1 MPANVVK
8 RKAGHDAP
16 GVRTFFLSIIITTIL
31 NLGFTWMLA
40 STYNFRISYTQIVL
54 YSIAAALLITPIHY
68 TKKIYFSFIPMVI
81 VPLGFAFLLYFDI
94 FDLWAGLKV
103 VLNSLQENTFRALP
117 GSFGVY
123 SRGKHA
129 LTTLFALYNFIPT
142 VFTTYFIVRRR
153 DIITSLL
160 FYLPYFICSVGL
172 VFMFPDQIAFELAMA
187 GLMLLVLIHVFR
199 KKERKSS
206 ENKTLIMIIPV
217 IAFILL
223 IGVIFPQD
231 TYDKDRLAQKSIT
244 QLRSLVLK
252 SPLKSNK
259 HVMNAINKAEGI
271 PGASELVDDIAQGF
285 GSISGAD
292 TDLSAVGNFDPP
304 LYTVCSVIKSENPD
318 YNNPS
323 IPTYK
328 GSYLYLKASSKD
340 VYEDNVWKSV
350 DYIPNPFT
358 GKDTSAPI
366 DFVPCQYNIYLSY
379 SVDHDVC
386 LTPYYLDLY
395 NYGPEYTATYGDF
408 ISGSAVVF
416 AEDTDQ
422 VIVVEEED
430 GYSTSDSGALTPLSA
445 KTSALNFYDS
455 GYSFASSAVPE
466 KCGLLYSDQY
476 INDYVYG
483 NNLEVPEETR
493 QAIIDTGMLPD
504 WYMQILNGEIEV
516 SDADKVRAVT
526 EFVRDLHWYDKNTD
540 YPPDDVDFVA
550 WFMAESDTGFCVHY
564 ATTTVI
570 LLRMIGVPA
579 RYVEGYMISGLPF
592 GHERN
597 VYSTDAHAWFE
608 FYLPEFGWVM
618 GDSTPGNDRAARNFD
633 IEAIA
638 QYYPEYQQVS
648 YLATPDPNK
657 NDYQNN
663 ETTNTPT
670 PIDQKQSQQNEPTT
684 AETKEV
690 VEETEKQKLD
700 LTNVIGF
707 GLIGIISVGSLLLIR
722 LVYVFYWKSQFSTKE
737 INDRTRS
744 YYHYFKFTTK
754 ILKSRPPKRA
764 TFIAEKAA
772 FSNEMIKDKELSDL
786 IDISKRTTKAMY
798 NKNPW
803 YAKLAYK
810 LFAVKF

>member
-8 RKAGHDAP
+8 RKAGYDAP

-40 STYNFRISYTQIVL
+40 STYNFRVSYTPIVL

-206 ENKTLIMIIPV
+206 ENKTLIMIVPV
-217 IAFILL
+217 IAFMLL

-271 PGASELVDDIAQGF
+271 PAASELVDEIAQGF

-386 LTPYYLDLY
+386 LTPYYMDLY

-430 GYSTSDSGALTPLSA
+430 GYSTSYSGALTPLSA
-445 KTSALNFYDS
+445 KTSALNFYNS

-663 ETTNTPT
+663 DTTNTPT
-670 PIDQKQSQQNEPTT
+670 PVDQKQSQQNEPTT

-722 LVYVFYWKSQFSTKE
+722 LVYVLYWKSQFSTKE

-754 ILKSRPPKRA
+754 ILNSRPPKRA

-810 LFAVKF
+810 LFAVRF

>member
-8 RKAGHDAP
+8 RKAGYDAP

-31 NLGFTWMLA
+31 NLGFTWMMT
-40 STYNFRISYTQIVL
+40 STYNLRISLPAIVL
-54 YSIAAALLITPIHY
+54 FSIVASLVITPIHY
-68 TKKIYFSFIPMVI
+68 TKKVYFSFIPMVL
-81 VPLGFAFLLYFDI
+81 VPLGFAFMVYFDI
-94 FDLWAGLKV
+94 FDIWAGLKV
-103 VLNSLQENTFRALP
+103 VLNSLQENTFRAIP

-123 SRGKHA
+123 SRGRSA
-129 LTTLFALYNFIPT
+129 LTTLFVFYNLIPT
-142 VFTTYFIVRRR
+142 VFTTFFIVRRR
-153 DIITSLL
+153 DIITALL
-160 FYLPYFICSVGL
+160 FYLPYFICAVGL
-172 VFMFPDQIAFELAMA
+172 VFMFPDQIAFELAL
-187 GLMLLVLIHVFR
+187 GGVILLVLVHVFR
-199 KKERKSS
+199 NKERKSS
-206 ENKTLIMIIPV
+206 ENKTLIMIVPI
-217 IAFILL
+217 IAFMLL
-223 IGVIFPQD
+223 LGVIFPQN
-231 TYDKDRLAQKSIT
+231 TYDKDRLAQKSLTTI
-244 QLRSLVLK
+244 RSLVLK

-259 HVMNAINKAEGI
+259 HVMNALNKADGNEVTN
-271 PGASELVDDIAQGF
+271 ELMENIAQGF

-304 LYTVCSVIKSENPD
+304 LYTVCSVVKSENPE

-350 DYIPNPFT
+350 DYVPDPFT

-366 DFVPCQYNIYLSY
+366 EFVPCQYNIYISY
-379 SVDHDVC
+379 AVDHDVC
-386 LTPYYLDLY
+386 LTPYYIDLY
-395 NYGPEYTATYGDF
+395 NYGSDYTAYYGDF

-422 VIVVEEED
+422 VIVVEGED
-430 GYSTSDSGALTPLSA
+430 GSSSSYSGSLTPLSA

-455 GYSFASSAVPE
+455 GNSFASASVPE
-466 KCGLLYSDQY
+466 KCGSLYSDQY

-504 WYMQILNGEIEV
+504 WYMQILNGEIDV
-516 SDADKVRAVT
+516 SVADKVRAVT
-526 EFVRDLHWYDKNTD
+526 EFVSDLHWYDKNTD

-550 WFMAESDTGFCVHY
+550 WFMADSETGFCVHY

-579 RYVEGYMISGLPF
+579 RYVDGYMISGLPF

-618 GDSTPGNDRAARNFD
+618 GDSTPGNDRAARNFNID
-633 IEAIA
+633 AIA

-648 YLATPDPNK
+648 YLTSPDPN
-657 NDYQNN
+657 NNNNQNN
-663 ETTNTPT
+663 GATNTPT
-670 PIDQKQSQQNEPTT
+670 PVDQKQTQKNEPTT
-684 AETKEV
+684 AETNEI
-690 VEETEKQKLD
+690 EEKNEKQKLD

-707 GLIGIISVGSLLLIR
+707 GLIGMISVVSLLLIR
-722 LVYVFYWKSQFSTKE
+722 LVYVLYWKSQFSTKE
-737 INDRTRS
+737 INERTRS

-786 IDISKRTTKAMY
+786 VDISKRTTKAMY
-798 NKNPW
+798 KKNPW
-803 YAKLAYK
+803 YVKLVYN